1 MLRSYAQGDDYVLG
15 QRHRAGPA
23 RSARER
29 HQPTTTNTVCA
40 ANVATTT
47 IPVDAAIPAG
57 TRGIVA
63 LQGKPQLPICRG
75 F

>member
-1 MLRSYAQGDDYVLG
+1 MTTSLARRTAPG
-15 QRHRAGPA
+15 QA
-23 RSARER
+23 SAVNV
-29 HQPTTTNTVCA
+29 TTDNTVCA

-63 LQGKPQLPICRG
+63 LQGKPQLPLPAGI
-75 F
+75 